1 MRWQIRLLRSD
12 ESDRPDLWT
21 GSIQSSRA
29 LTSSSL
35 QPSSPLLSKP
45 KPLQPKSI
53 LAVLIIA
60 FVKTAPNNSFPRLLL
75 RVARASLNKLIFG
88 LVFTRRA
95 ENALSCPARKD
106 KRAHLLCNLFSALIY
121 PMSEPDCTAALQ
133 RELRAKTRSGSRG
146 QAP

>member
-1 MRWQIRLLRSD
+1 M
-12 ESDRPDLWT
+12 
-21 GSIQSSRA
+21 IQSCRA

-35 QPSSPLLSKP
+35 QAPSQLLSKP

-60 FVKTAPNNSFPRLLL
+60 FVKTAPNDSFPRLLL

-88 LVFTRRA
+88 LVFIRRA

-106 KRAHLLCNLFSALIY
+106 KRAHLLCNFISAPIY
-121 PMSEPDCTAALQ
+121 LMSEPDCTAALQ
-133 RELRAKTRSGSRG
+133 RELIAKTRDRDRG
-146 QAP
+146 AMRHKVQVGRQLFLIYRY